1 MFTLVDIGNFDE
13 EENSNRIFRLNI
25 LGEPFKAFSIPDVRF
40 NLIEFLKGKLN
51 MQFDKK
57 ESFIKVAVDRS
68 ETFKNQIVFFFNEHI
83 LFKVVQVDLNLLSL
97 CKNEIVE
104 AILSRKSVSL
114 EIKDNQGS
122 LYMYGPRNLV
132 NRFCNIINIYLSQ
145 DRVSEIISLK
155 ELLSNE
161 LKIFLNKFH
170 NKF

>member
-1 MFTLVDIGNFDE
+1 MLSLVDIENFDE
-13 EENSNRIFRLNI
+13 EENSYRKFRLNI
-25 LGEPFKAFSIPDVRF
+25 LGEPFKAFSIPYVRY
-40 NLIEFLKGKLN
+40 NLNEFLKGKSN
-51 MQFDKK
+51 MQFDMN

-68 ETFKNQIVFFFNEHI
+68 ETFKNHIVCFFNEHI

-114 EIKDNQGS
+114 EIKDDQGS
-122 LYMYGPRNLV
+122 LYMYGPQNLV
-132 NRFCNIINIYLSQ
+132 NNFCKIINIYLSQ

-161 LKIFLNKFH
+161 LKIF
-170 NKF
+170 

>member
-13 EENSNRIFRLNI
+13 EENSYRIFRLNI

-40 NLIEFLKGKLN
+40 NLNEFLKGKLN

-68 ETFKNQIVFFFNEHI
+68 ETFKNIVFFFNEHI
-83 LFKVVQVDLNLLSL
+83 LFKLVQVDLNLLSL

-114 EIKDNQGS
+114 EIKDGQGS

-132 NRFCNIINIYLSQ
+132 DSFCKIINIYLSQ
-145 DRVSEIISLK
+145 DLVSEIISLK

-161 LKIFLNKFH
+161 LKMF
-170 NKF
+170 